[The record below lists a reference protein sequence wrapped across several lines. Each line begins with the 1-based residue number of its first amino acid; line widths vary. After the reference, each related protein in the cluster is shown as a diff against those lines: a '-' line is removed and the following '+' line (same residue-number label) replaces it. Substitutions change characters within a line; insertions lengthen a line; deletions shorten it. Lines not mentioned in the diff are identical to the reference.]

1 MSGSKVEPGGQSY
14 STVRLRARAG
24 RRMLACGVLLAAAR
38 AGGSVL
44 SFDEKLRGF
53 AADLGVGVC

>member
-1 MSGSKVEPGGQSY
+1 
-14 STVRLRARAG
+14 
-24 RRMLACGVLLAAAR
+24 MLACGVLLAAAR

-53 AADLGVGVC
+53 AADLGIGVC